1 MTPERRAPKGRW
13 ITLAAVLVLCGC
25 WTPRDYSAYLQHMP
39 RSILVLPP
47 LNNSVEPTAPYIYIS
62 TVSRPLAERG
72 YYLFPVAVIDLM
84 MKENGLPTPGE
95 MHQVSLA
102 KIDEIL
108 GADAVLYVTIEEWGT
123 EYHIISSSTKVQVLA
138 ALVDVKT
145 GKVLWAGRHAAVN
158 SSGGGD
164 LILAPIV
171 ALIHQLIYSIADVTD
186 DLSETVNRQM
196 FGDSRAGL
204 LLGHYHPRYAED
216 QERRQQDEKKRLRQE
231 TERQRQE
238 SEQDEGEQQAE
249 EDSDGE

>member
-13 ITLAAVLVLCGC
+13 VVLAAVLNLCAC
-25 WTPRDYSAYLQHMP
+25 TTPRDYSAYLEHMP

-47 LNNSVEPTAPYIYIS
+47 LNNSVEPTAPYVYIS

-72 YYLFPVAVIDLM
+72 YYVFPVAVIDLM

-108 GADAVLYVTIEEWGT
+108 GADAVLYVTVEEWGT
-123 EYHIISSSTKVQVLA
+123 EYHVISSSTKVQVLA
-138 ALVDVKT
+138 TLVDVKT
-145 GKVLWAGRHAAVN
+145 GKVIWAGRHAAVN

-171 ALIHQLIYSIADVTD
+171 ALIHQLIFSIADVTD

-216 QERRQQDEKKRLRQE
+216 QERRQQDEKKRLRE
-231 TERQRQE
+231 ENERLRQE
-238 SEQDEGEQQAE
+238 SERQATE
-249 EDSDGE
+249 ETEDAEAE